1 MNLLAE
7 QSPNQH
13 QTSSDGSPR
22 EDHELRGLS
31 SAGGRGP
38 SRPWPLFLNRAE
50 IADRT
55 WMRYAMLE
63 KRTRQSRRECR
74 TLGIVVQKYGGSSVA
89 TAEHIKAVAQRV
101 KKVREKEGRDL
112 VVVVSAMGKTTDRLL
127 GLADEVARDPSPR
140 EIDQLLSTGEQQ
152 SVALLA
158 MALHDRE
165 VAAISLSGSQA
176 GMKTTGSYGSG
187 GISEIQPERMHNL
200 LAEGQVVIVS
210 GFQGT
215 NALGDVMTLG
225 RGGSDTTAVAL
236 AAALGADRCEI
247 YTDVDGIYTAD
258 PRIVPAARRINE
270 ISSSEMAEMAWRG
283 GEGMHPRAGELGAL
297 YGVEIHVR
305 SSFNESPGTAIREV
319 RGLERLETR
328 ETVAGIVHD
337 LDVSRVTLTGI
348 RTGPGTMSRIFA
360 PLAEAGVSV
369 DVIVE
374 SAPKEGASDVAFT
387 VSRAGFAE
395 AYRLAGE
402 IAESLGGRV
411 EGEENLGKVS
421 VVGTGMLNRPGY
433 AAKMFDA
440 LGGAGIPIRMVSTSE
455 IQVTCVIPAERVEE
469 AVRRLHEDFELEE
482 RDV

>member
-1 MNLLAE
+1 M
-7 QSPNQH
+7 
-13 QTSSDGSPR
+13 
-22 EDHELRGLS
+22 
-31 SAGGRGP
+31 
-38 SRPWPLFLNRAE
+38 
-50 IADRT
+50 
-55 WMRYAMLE
+55 
-63 KRTRQSRRECR
+63 
-74 TLGIVVQKYGGSSVA
+74 GIVVQKYGGSSVA
-89 TAEHIKAVAQRV
+89 TAEHIRAVAERV
-101 KKVREKEGRDL
+101 KKAREEQGLDL

-127 GLADEVARDPSPR
+127 SLASEVTRHPSPR

-158 MALHDRE
+158 IALHDRGI
-165 VAAISLSGSQA
+165 AATSLSGPQA
-176 GMKTTGSYGSG
+176 GMKITGRYGSG
-187 GISEIQPERMHNL
+187 VISEINPERMRSL
-200 LAEGQVVIVS
+200 LAEGQVVIVA
-210 GFQGT
+210 GFQGM

-247 YTDVDGIYTAD
+247 YTDVEGIYTAD
-258 PRIVPAARRINE
+258 PRIVPKARRIRE
-270 ISSSEMAEMAWRG
+270 ISPPEMAEMAWRG
-283 GEGMHPRAGELGAL
+283 AKVMHPRAVELGAL

-305 SSFNESPGTAIREV
+305 CSFNESPGTAIREV
-319 RGLERLETR
+319 RNLERLETR

-374 SAPKEGASDVAFT
+374 SAPKKGASDVAFT

-421 VVGTGMLNRPGY
+421 VIGTGMLNRPGY

-440 LGGAGIPIRMVSTSE
+440 LGREDIPIRMVSTSE
-455 IQVTCVIPAERVEE
+455 IQVTCVIPAAQVEE
-469 AVRRLHEDFELEE
+469 AVRRLHEEFELEE